1 MNRKVAR
8 YLLISIILGTVI
20 AGILCWIKV
29 SQSKIELS
37 NNISSTYNYEKNLPI
52 ELPQATPCIMLFF
65 NSQCDLC
72 LAEIE
77 VVKKHIRDLS
87 NLYSVFFISFEPKQ
101 SINSFLTNQGINICN
116 NIHIVADEKMVLLDQ
131 LKIKGYPSYI
141 ILSRD
146 HKIKSRGTIIDQN
159 MISRLLKLDIK

>member
-37 NNISSTYNYEKNLPI
+37 NNISSTYNYEKNFPI
-52 ELPQATPCIMLFF
+52 ELPQDTPCIMLFF